1 MPLCY
6 NRHRM
11 NDMHH
16 LQEPDARPP
25 FRPSRKPTPIWPGLL
40 LGFLLASFLLAFA
53 YSSYL
58 LYRWARATIAG
69 STGVTPLTTPAIAGE
84 HLLGTPEAVLTS
96 PPVPGAVPTA
106 PPWEPSR
113 KERVNIL
120 LMGMDQRPGERG
132 PTRTDTL
139 IVLTVNPATG
149 RVGMLSIPR
158 DLWVRIPG
166 YDIFGKI
173 NTAYV
178 VGEQHRYPG
187 GGAALAKQTVSE
199 LIGYP
204 IHYYVKVNFDGFR
217 RLIDL
222 IGGID
227 IYVPRDIN
235 DPTFPDDNYGYD
247 PLFIP
252 AGQHHMNGD
261 LALKYARTRHVDDDY
276 GRARRQQQ
284 VLLATKEQLLRTDMI
299 PSLILRLPQ
308 LMQTFADSVETDIPV
323 DRMVA
328 LANLARY
335 LDLNNIQQLV
345 IDRTLGEER
354 NDPNIGYVL
363 IPNRGAI
370 RPLMD
375 EMFGDLPLT
384 EASNEPALLVEASTT
399 QSQSGPAAE
408 QARIAVLDG
417 GNNPQAAQLIAD
429 WLKAQGFQIVEVG
442 QAERSTYP
450 RALIRIFVRKPHTIA
465 QLQTLLGQVEVQD
478 LSGTVA
484 TPPRDIEIVIG
495 KDFSLA
501 GKVP

>member
-1 MPLCY
+1 
-6 NRHRM
+6 M
-11 NDMHH
+11 NDMRP
-16 LQEPDARPP
+16 LQESDTEL
-25 FRPSRKPTPIWPGLL
+25 PSWPSQEPAPIWPGLL

-58 LYRWARATIAG
+58 LYQWARATIAG
-69 STGVTPLTTPAIAGE
+69 TPKTISLTATAVAGE
-84 HLLGTPEAVLTS
+84 LLPGIPGAALTP
-96 PPVPGAVPTA
+96 PPAPGAVPTIPA
-106 PPWEPSR
+106 WEPGR

-120 LMGMDQRPGERG
+120 LMGVDQRPGERG
-132 PTRTDTL
+132 PSRTDTL
-139 IVLTVNPATG
+139 IVVTINPATEQ
-149 RVGMLSIPR
+149 VGMLSIPR

-166 YDIFGKI
+166 YEVFGKI

-178 VGEQHRYPG
+178 VGEQNGYPG

-204 IHYYVKVNFDGFR
+204 VHYYVKVNFDGFR

-235 DPTFPDDNYGYD
+235 DPTFPDDHYGYD

-284 VLLATKEQLLRTDMI
+284 VLLATKEQIMRADML

-308 LMQTFADSVETDIPV
+308 LMQTFADSVETDIPL
-323 DRMVA
+323 DRIVT
-328 LANLARY
+328 LANLARH

-354 NDPNIGYVL
+354 NDPEIGYVL
-363 IPNRGAI
+363 IPNRDAI

-384 EASNEPALLVEASTT
+384 RVGEELGRLAEASTAQA
-399 QSQSGPAAE
+399 QSELATE

-417 GNNPQAAQLIAD
+417 GDNLPMAQRVAD
-429 WLKAQGFQIVEVG
+429 WLKSQGFQIVEVG
-442 QAERSTYP
+442 KAERSTYP
-450 RALIRIFVRKPHTIA
+450 RVLIRVFIRKPHTLTR
-465 QLQTLLGQVEVQD
+465 LQALLGQVEVQD
-478 LSGTVA
+478 MSGTIA
-484 TPPRDIEIVIG
+484 TPSRDIEIVIG
-495 KDFSLA
+495 RDFSLA
-501 GKVP
+501 GNVP

>member
-1 MPLCY
+1 MDDVDRFP
-6 NRHRM
+6 
-11 NDMHH
+11 
-16 LQEPDARPP
+16 EPDAESPS
-25 FRPSRKPTPIWPGLL
+25 RPSQEPAPIWPGLL

-58 LYRWARATIAG
+58 LYRWVRFTIA
-69 STGVTPLTTPAIAGE
+69 SSDGVMPLTAAAIAGE
-84 HLLGTPEAVLTS
+84 LPPGAPEAMLT
-96 PPVPGAVPTA
+96 PPAPGAVSTIPS
-106 PPWEPSR
+106 WEPGR

-120 LMGMDQRPGERG
+120 LMGVDQRPSERG
-132 PTRTDTL
+132 PSRTDTL
-139 IVLTVNPATG
+139 IVLTVNPASG

-166 YDIFGKI
+166 YEIFGKI

-178 VGEQHRYPG
+178 VGEQHGYPG

-204 IHYYVKVNFDGFR
+204 VHYYVKVNFDGFR

-284 VLLATKEQLLRTDMI
+284 VLLATKEQIMRADML

-308 LMQTFADSVETDIPV
+308 LMQAFADSVETDIPV
-323 DRMVA
+323 DRIVT
-328 LANLARY
+328 LANLARH

-354 NDPNIGYVL
+354 NDPDIGYVL
-363 IPNRGAI
+363 IPNRDAI

-375 EMFGDLPLT
+375 EMFGDLPLA
-384 EASNEPALLVEASTT
+384 EASYPPVRLAEASTAP
-399 QSQSGPAAE
+399 SPGELAVE

-417 GNNPQAAQLIAD
+417 GDEPEAAQRVAD
-429 WLKAQGFQIVEVG
+429 WLSSQGFQIVEVG
-442 QAERSTYP
+442 KAERSIYP
-450 RALIRIFVRKPHTIA
+450 RALVRVFVRKPHTLA
-465 QLQTLLGQVEVQD
+465 QLQALLGQVEVQD
-478 LSGTVA
+478 MSGTIA
-484 TPPRDIEIVIG
+484 APSRDIELVIG

-501 GKVP
+501 GDIP

>member
-1 MPLCY
+1 
-6 NRHRM
+6 M
-11 NDMHH
+11 NDRPH
-16 LQEPDARPP
+16 LQELDTE
-25 FRPSRKPTPIWPGLL
+25 PSPWPLQEPTPIWPGLL
-40 LGFLLASFLLAFA
+40 LGFLLASFLLAFS

-58 LYRWARATIAG
+58 LYQWARATIASAPSAMS
-69 STGVTPLTTPAIAGE
+69 STTTAIAG
-84 HLLGTPEAVLTS
+84 GVL
-96 PPVPGAVPTA
+96 PGASGAMLTPPPAPGAIPTIPA
-106 PPWEPSR
+106 WEPGR

-120 LMGMDQRPGERG
+120 LMGVDQRPGERG
-132 PTRTDTL
+132 PSRTDTL
-139 IVLTVNPATG
+139 IVVTINPATG

-166 YDIFGKI
+166 YEMFGKI

-178 VGEQHRYPG
+178 VGEQHGYPG

-204 IHYYVKVNFDGFR
+204 VHYYVKVNFDGFR

-261 LALKYARTRHVDDDY
+261 LALKYARTRHGDDDY

-284 VLLATKEQLLRTDMI
+284 VLLATKEQIMRADML

-308 LMQTFADSVETDIPV
+308 LMQTFADNVETDIPL
-323 DRMVA
+323 DRMVT
-328 LANLARY
+328 LANLARH
-335 LDLNNIQQLV
+335 LDLDHIEQLV

-354 NDPNIGYVL
+354 NDPDIGYVL
-363 IPNRGAI
+363 IPNRDAI

-384 EASNEPALLVEASTT
+384 EVSEETAHLTETSTSQVQNELAI
-399 QSQSGPAAE
+399 E

-417 GNNPQAAQLIAD
+417 ADNPLMAQRVAD
-429 WLKAQGFQIVEVG
+429 WLKFQGFQIVEVG
-442 QAERSTYP
+442 KAERSTYSH
-450 RALIRIFVRKPHTIA
+450 ALIRVFVRKPHTLTR
-465 QLQTLLGQVEVQD
+465 LQTLLGQVEVQD
-478 LSGTVA
+478 MSGTIA
-484 TPPRDIEIVIG
+484 TPSRDMEIVIG
-495 KDFSLA
+495 RDFSLA
-501 GKVP
+501 ENTPQQ

>member
-1 MPLCY
+1 
-6 NRHRM
+6 M
-11 NDMHH
+11 NDTRHF
-16 LQEPDARPP
+16 QDSGAEPPSLPPQRPP
-25 FRPSRKPTPIWPGLL
+25 SIWPGLL

-58 LYRWARATIAG
+58 LYQWARATIAG
-69 STGVTPLTTPAIAGE
+69 SASTTSLTATAVVREFPSGVSEAMVTPLPT
-84 HLLGTPEAVLTS
+84 
-96 PPVPGAVPTA
+96 PGAIPTIPA
-106 PPWEPSR
+106 WEPGR

-120 LMGMDQRPGERG
+120 LMGVDQRPGERG
-132 PTRTDTL
+132 PSRTDTL
-139 IVLTVNPATG
+139 IVLTINPATR

-166 YDIFGKI
+166 YEIFGKI

-178 VGEQHRYPG
+178 VGEQHGYPG

-204 IHYYVKVNFDGFR
+204 VHYYVKVNFDGFR

-284 VLLATKEQLLRTDMI
+284 VLLATKEQLMRTDMI
-299 PSLILRLPQ
+299 PSLLLRLPQ

-323 DRMVA
+323 DRIMA
-328 LANLARY
+328 LANMARY

-354 NDPNIGYVL
+354 NDPDIGYVL
-363 IPNRGAI
+363 IPNRDAI
-370 RPLMD
+370 RPRMD
-375 EMFGDLPLT
+375 EMFGDLPLAEVKSEPT
-384 EASNEPALLVEASTT
+384 PLAEASAT
-399 QSQSGPAAE
+399 QSPSELVAE
-408 QARIAVLDG
+408 QARIVVLDG
-417 GNNPQAAQLIAD
+417 GNNPQIAQRVAN
-429 WLKAQGFQIVEVG
+429 WLQSQGFQIVEVNK
-442 QAERSTYP
+442 AERSTYP
-450 RALIRIFVRKPHTIA
+450 RALIRIFVRKPYTVS

-478 LSGTVA
+478 MSGTIA
-484 TPPRDIEIVIG
+484 TPSHDIELVIG

-501 GKVP
+501 GNIP